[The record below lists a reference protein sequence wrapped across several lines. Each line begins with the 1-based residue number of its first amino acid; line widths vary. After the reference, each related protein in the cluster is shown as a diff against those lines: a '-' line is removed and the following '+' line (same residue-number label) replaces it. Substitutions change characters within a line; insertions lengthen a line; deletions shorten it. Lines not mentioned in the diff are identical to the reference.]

1 MRDVLRRSSL
11 SLSSLA
17 LTSPRSLRK
26 SPRTIIAPAVRSI
39 LRPQNYGSLVF
50 PGVGTAIGGVG
61 GGIFGGLGGGE
72 LASRGF
78 DWVRAGLITGLPHA

>member
-1 MRDVLRRSSL
+1 LTSLRNSRRSS
-11 SLSSLA
+11 
-17 LTSPRSLRK
+17 
-26 SPRTIIAPAVRSI
+26 RTIIAPAVRSI

-50 PGVGTAIGGVG
+50 PGVGTAIGGG

-78 DWVRAGLITGLPHA
+78 DWPRSWFVITGLPHACLVESLAGSRRA